1 MNQNQQTASIPES
14 ITIGGVTYLVR
25 ENPEL
30 QKFIQD
36 VAKVEKTKLYS
47 QFENLRS
54 QIASLNGVQV
64 TPDTPSVN
72 VDDLVGK
79 LKESFVTKETLTEI
93 LSQTINS
100 TIKPLLDANEQNHHN
115 ALDEYRQKLIKDNE
129 ATCIPELVKGNSKE
143 ELDKALAESI
153 RIRAAYPA
161 PGAAPSPSPVHDPLI
176 QQQASQQ
183 QASQQQA
190 QGNKPD
196 AAPQQTPQI
205 PPAPPVPQR
214 PAPDAGPQSSVKKMS
229 MKDFAAKREALLQEL
244 NSTYGGGNSY

>member
-1 MNQNQQTASIPES
+1 MNQNQQTVSIPES

-64 TPDTPSVN
+64 TPDSPSVS
-72 VDDLVGK
+72 VDDIVGK
-79 LKESFVTKETLTEI
+79 LKESFVTKDTLTEI

-100 TIKPLLDANEQNHHN
+100 TIKPLLDANEQNQHN
-115 ALDEYRQKLIKDNE
+115 TLDEYRQKLIKENE

-176 QQQASQQ
+176 QQQAQQ
-183 QASQQQA
+183 QAPQ
-190 QGNKPD
+190 QGNKLD
-196 AAPQQTPQI
+196 VAPQKAPQI
-205 PPAPPVPQR
+205 PNVPPVPQR
-214 PAPDAGPQSSVKKMS
+214 PAPDAAQQKGVKTMS
-229 MKDFAAKREALLQEL
+229 MKDFAAKRESLLQEL
-244 NSTYGGGNSY
+244 NATYGGGSY